1 MSVFSP
7 APISDDIVVF
17 EGKSGYCNPD
27 EIIINPR
34 YRSLLPRPTK
44 KEYADIKKS
53 IVENGQQKAVEVD
66 QHMGMVDGFT
76 RLEICEDIGR
86 KVFFESR
93 YYENKT
99 AILRQMAILN
109 LHRRHITD
117 YAKVLLY
124 DEIYQDEKKQAE
136 KRSKL
141 ALELATLKNRVGDTK
156 EEETKVEKEIDTIG
170 TGRAIDKFSKIIN
183 VSPATV
189 KRSQFVAKYGDSEI
203 KQKVKKKE
211 MSLSKA
217 YYKTREK
224 VDKKQQ
230 PKEKMKGYTFT
241 ITPDKGS
248 GWKTRR
254 MLKPSQIGSIK
265 AFILHLKVKD

>member
-1 MSVFSP
+1 MMSTLSP

-27 EIIINPR
+27 EIIVNPR

-53 IVENGQQKAVEVD
+53 IKENGQQKAVEVD

-76 RLEICEDIGR
+76 RLEICKDIGR

-117 YAKVLLY
+117 YTKVLLY

-141 ALELATLKNRVGDTK
+141 ALELATLKNREGDTK
-156 EEETKVEKEIDTIG
+156 EEERTVQKEIETIG
-170 TGRAIDKFSKIIN
+170 TGRAIDKFSKTLGN
-183 VSPATV
+183 LG
-189 KRSQFVAKYGDSEI
+189 K
-203 KQKVKKKE
+203 
-211 MSLSKA
+211 L
-217 YYKTREK
+217 
-224 VDKKQQ
+224 
-230 PKEKMKGYTFT
+230 
-241 ITPDKGS
+241 KGS
-248 GWKTRR
+248 K
-254 MLKPSQIGSIK
+254 KSICKFADIG
-265 AFILHLKVKD
+265 L